1 MKIGENIAMLRR
13 KKGVTQAQLADELHF
28 TRQAISNWERGQTE
42 PDAQTLPVLA
52 AYFGVSTDELLGVR
66 PASHPL
72 PPSDSL
78 PASPKRRLEVQT
90 TVPAAKALRAV
101 LWAYAGLTAAEILL
115 QFAKS
120 AAAKLLC
127 SLCGIFAAAA
137 NLAVFIL
144 FLIAKQPSD
153 RRGARTAFYACW
165 IAGETCSL
173 VYLFAEGIAALV
185 FGIAALLL
193 TPVIQVFLVLSFQSK
208 DPAARR
214 RYFILLGIYIALAL
228 AATLTAFLS
237 PDFSLYLTSLADPTN
252 VASLF
257 LLERALFDRTVISYY
272 STAQAC
278 LFSEGQ
284 AGAPQKEITAEQL
297 AEAQTMREQIAA
309 SNAAQTQKMREQGIA
324 VSAQLSP
331 SSSKARTATPALR
344 EITEDVPAFSRTVLP
359 AAFFIGI
366 GLFLLFILFAP
377 PGSSVARFVTIVLLF
392 SGFPAVFGVLFFLV
406 KAGRKKVPHALAGAL
421 WTALMLFS
429 AGMFIRKFLTGNE
442 PLPPA
447 TNIILH
453 GGCFVLFAV
462 LLFALP
468 PDENRSRAGHRFMQ
482 IVLFAA
488 AAGLTALCLWLP
500 LRGWFPEDGVIAAFV
515 SNYGFMLLLLLLHLI
530 KADRTV
536 RTTVLYGGANSSNAG
551 TASPKQ

>member
-52 AYFGVSTDELLGVR
+52 AYFGVSTDELLGAC

-72 PPSDSL
+72 PPSASL

-120 AAAKLLC
+120 AAAMLLC

-153 RRGARTAFYACW
+153 RRGARAAFYACW

-208 DPAARR
+208 DLAARR

-252 VASLF
+252 VASLL

-278 LFSEGQ
+278 LFSDGQ
-284 AGAPQKEITAEQL
+284 ADAPQKEITAEQL

-324 VSAQLSP
+324 ASAQLSP
-331 SSSKARTATPALR
+331 SASKARTATPALR

-359 AAFFIGI
+359 AAFFIGA
-366 GLFLLFILFAP
+366 GLFLLFFLLAP
-377 PGSSVARFVTIVLLF
+377 PGSSVAIFVTIVLLF
-392 SGFPAVFGVLFFLV
+392 SGFPAFFGILFFLV
-406 KAGRKKVPHALAGAL
+406 KAGTKKTLHALAGAL
-421 WTALMLFS
+421 WTALMLLS
-429 AGMFIRKFLTGNE
+429 AGLFISQFLRGGS
-442 PLPPA
+442 PHPA
-447 TNIILH
+447 ASIAQH
-453 GGCFVLFAV
+453 GGCFALYTA

-468 PDENRSRAGHRFMQ
+468 PDKKHTCAAYRSGQ
-482 IVLFAA
+482 ILLLAA
-488 AAGLTALCLWLP
+488 AAALTAFCLWLA
-500 LRGWFPEDGVIAAFV
+500 LRGWIPGQDESIAALL
-515 SNYGFMLLLLLLHLI
+515 SNAGFSLLLLLLHFL
-530 KADRTV
+530 KADRTL
-536 RTTVLYGGANSSNAG
+536 RKTIRYGVPFPPEN
-551 TASPKQ
+551 